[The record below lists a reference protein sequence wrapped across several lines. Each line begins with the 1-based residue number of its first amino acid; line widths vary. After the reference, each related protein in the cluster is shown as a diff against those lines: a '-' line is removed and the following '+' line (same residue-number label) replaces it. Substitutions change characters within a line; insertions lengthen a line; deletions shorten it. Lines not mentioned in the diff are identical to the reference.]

1 MLGSADAQPSNI
13 SLPQNKEPSEVQGGA
28 AAPLQSSPL
37 DAQKLTSPPG
47 NEQPAGQEQT
57 VRRNSEESVK
67 AKRRSGSLASSKRS
81 TVANPAPS
89 AVLGQE
95 KAGASSTASPTKA
108 KKQGVS
114 KLISF
119 LNCCSATEDAT
130 AVELGDQAVPAKK
143 AKGLQ
148 SNRNRQTAP
157 MTKVNANAEASGT
170 HGSKEAVEAI
180 GGPPYSKLTPAAK
193 PKMGESPKKDA
204 EKIGKLLSPSVVV
217 AASAQEEKALP
228 SSSSGQSPPALP
240 NNDPPLTHG
249 ALSAIPQKGSNES
262 QEPSI
267 TITPTPQHG
276 VSDQDMVINDRTP
289 QQEKIDTDVE
299 MTDAPQAAPGSES
312 HPKDQATK
320 DETQGQ
326 ITIPPPP
333 PRTTQDFPAGTERRT
348 SNGFTSGEQQKW
360 LLPPMNP
367 RFKGKKCLVL
377 DLDETL
383 VHSSFK
389 VTNIST
395 NTLCFLISIDFASG
409 RLHYPRGN

>member
-1 MLGSADAQPSNI
+1 MLGSTDAQPASI
-13 SLPQNKEPSEVQGGA
+13 SLPQNEEPSEVQGGA
-28 AAPLQSSPL
+28 AASLQSSPL
-37 DAQKLTSPPG
+37 NAQILTSPSG
-47 NEQPAGQEQT
+47 NEHPAGQEQS
-57 VRRNSEESVK
+57 VRRDSEGKVK

-81 TVANPAPS
+81 TVANPAPP

-114 KLISF
+114 KILSF

-170 HGSKEAVEAI
+170 GGSKEAVEAI
-180 GGPPYSKLTPAAK
+180 GGPPYSELTPAAK
-193 PKMGESPKKDA
+193 PKMGESPKKDV
-204 EKIGKLLSPSVVV
+204 EKIGKLLSPSNVVP
-217 AASAQEEKALP
+217 ASGQDEKALP
-228 SSSSGQSPPALP
+228 PSSSGQSPPALP
-240 NNDPPLTHG
+240 NNDPPLPQG
-249 ALSAIPQKGSNES
+249 ALSAMSQKTNES

-267 TITPTPQHG
+267 TVTASQHS

-289 QQEKIDTDVE
+289 RQEKMDTDVE

-312 HPKDQATK
+312 HPKDQDTK

-389 VTNIST
+389 VISISS
-395 NTLCFLISIDFASG
+395 NTLWLLTSIDFASG
-409 RLHYPRGN
+409 RFHYPRRD